1 MMNNNSFLL
10 SGADFNK
17 VRFEETVDDVSY
29 FIAPREF
36 YTDYAFSDVYATI
49 SLEGNKIYISPT
61 KEIDGEYVDYDW
73 HEIYPSLL
81 EINILK
87 DKANIPYEPIKSP
100 EVLESTQNCETE
112 EKIQIS
118 SEENVSSK
126 PVTTKKIRHKFT
138 GKVKERSDI
147 SDEIIKKIKEY
158 NMLKTD
164 ILEIDKNGHTETR
177 AEYLI
182 RALTPFVHW
191 YLNTYYTVTDG
202 LMHEEMCQH
211 AFKAIS
217 EHAKEFDPEAGYTP
231 STFFAPHIKGELSS
245 YFKNTTGIS
254 SYKSKVIT
262 QVKDAIENSE
272 HSLSVKEI
280 AERTNLTEGQVK
292 EALTVIDLKEQN
304 FFPEWSDPNK
314 TDSAPTTKTEESEF
328 SKEIRNA
335 LNILDEKEL
344 FIVKSKFGIEG
355 ESLTTNKIS
364 EELNISESEVSNILK
379 RALGK
384 LQKSKEMQSLHED
397 I

>member
-1 MMNNNSFLL
+1 MTNNNSFLL
-10 SGADFNK
+10 SDVDFNE
-17 VRFEETVDDVSY
+17 VRFEETVDNVSY

-36 YTDYAFSDVYATI
+36 YIDYAFSDVFATI
-49 SLEGNKIYISPT
+49 SLEGDKIYISPT

-73 HEIYPSLL
+73 HEIYPSYL

-87 DKANIPYEPIKSP
+87 DKANIPYEPIKIP
-100 EVLESTQNCETE
+100 EVLESTQNCKTVAATQTSN
-112 EKIQIS
+112 EKKAS
-118 SEENVSSK
+118 SE
-126 PVTTKKIRHKFT
+126 PTTTKKIRHRFI
-138 GKVKERSDI
+138 GKVAERSDI
-147 SDEIIKKIKEY
+147 SEEIIQKIKEY
-158 NMLKTD
+158 NKLNTD
-164 ILEIDKNGHTETR
+164 VLVIDAMGHTETR

-191 YLNTYYTVTDG
+191 YLNNYYTVTDG
-202 LMHEEMCQH
+202 LMREEMCQH

-280 AERTNLTEGQVK
+280 AERTSLTEGQVK

-304 FFPEWSDPNK
+304 IFPEWSDPNK
-314 TDSAPTTKTEESEF
+314 TDAAPTTKAEESEF
-328 SKEIRNA
+328 AKEIRNA

-344 FIVKSKFGIEG
+344 FIVKAKFGLDENPL
-355 ESLTTNKIS
+355 STNKIS
-364 EELNISESEVSNILK
+364 QELNISESEVSNILK

-384 LQKSKEMQSLHED
+384 LQKSKEMQSLHGN